1 MIKLIRIDDRLVHG
15 QVSFTWVPSL
25 GIDCLVVA
33 NDKIAKDDFQKM
45 TLGLA
50 KPAGVKLLIKSI
62 ADTVT
67 FLNDE
72 KNKSLKIL
80 VLINAVKD
88 AFELARNVKEIR
100 AINFGGIRAREG
112 AKLISKAVA
121 VTDEDVILIKELLQR
136 GIELEIRQVP
146 TDEKQKVSSLITNDK

>member
-15 QVSFTWVPSL
+15 QVAFTWVPSL
-25 GIDCLVVA
+25 GIDCLIVA

-62 ADTVT
+62 PDVIA

-72 KNKSLKIL
+72 KNKPAKIL
-80 VLINAVKD
+80 VLTNSVKD
-88 AFELARNVKEIR
+88 AFMLAGSIAEISS
-100 AINFGGIRAREG
+100 INFGGIRAKEN

-121 VTDEDVILIKELLQR
+121 VTDEDVALIKELLQK
-136 GIELEIRQVP
+136 GIELEVRQVP
-146 TDEKQKVSSLITNDK
+146 TDEKQKVASLI